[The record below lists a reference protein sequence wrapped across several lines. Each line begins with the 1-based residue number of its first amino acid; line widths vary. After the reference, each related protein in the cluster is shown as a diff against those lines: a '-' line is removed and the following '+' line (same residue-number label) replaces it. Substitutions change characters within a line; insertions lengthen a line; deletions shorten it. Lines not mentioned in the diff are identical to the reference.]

1 MPTQAL
7 SAPHSRVLDAL
18 ELVAEQYGTHHDLA
32 AVEGAGGDWRDLAIA
47 MLAEAAAALLLD
59 IRPRPGSV
67 ARRAR

>member
-18 ELVAEQYGTHHDLA
+18 ELVAEQYGVSANLA

-67 ARRAR
+67 ERRTT